1 MTFALVSMT
10 HGARIAWLEIAG
22 SWLLF
27 AAVALAPL
35 PFGSDQPITIA
46 FWCIVLG
53 GCLAIVVPV
62 RSLGAGQLALAALA
76 GVVVAAYA
84 LVLHE
89 QTGRAPLVTGCDPA
103 SHLAPSSGRT

>member
-1 MTFALVSMT
+1 MTFD
-10 HGARIAWLEIAG
+10 WLEIAA

-53 GCLAIVVPV
+53 GCLAVVVAV
-62 RSLGAGQLALAALA
+62 RSLGAGQLALAALG

-89 QTGRAPLVTGCDPA
+89 QLAEHPWLPGAVPHPIWRDAP
-103 SHLAPSSGRT
+103 GRT